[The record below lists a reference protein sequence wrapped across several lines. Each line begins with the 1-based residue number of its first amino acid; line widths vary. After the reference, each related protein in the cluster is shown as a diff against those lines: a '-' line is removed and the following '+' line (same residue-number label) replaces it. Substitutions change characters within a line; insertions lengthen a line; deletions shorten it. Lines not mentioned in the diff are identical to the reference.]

1 MSSGLKPGSEART
14 LISPSAW
21 ERSTGRVPSSI
32 RQAEPG
38 QPAGPER
45 KKESSKSRSITCR
58 MPVNG
63 SRRTMLV
70 LCAICLVPPYALFA
84 LVRGDLPD
92 PSLLTVVYGSSA
104 VGVKRYES
112 YTIR

>member
-1 MSSGLKPGSEART
+1 ML
-14 LISPSAW
+14 
-21 ERSTGRVPSSI
+21 
-32 RQAEPG
+32 QAEPG

-84 LVRGDLPD
+84 LVE
-92 PSLLTVVYGSSA
+92 
-104 VGVKRYES
+104 GVCRVPFLSNCILWYL
-112 YTIR
+112 YARCQ